1 MRRLQMILAYADAGR
16 RANGAGWG
24 YLCAGVGTALFSM
37 KAIFIKLAYL
47 PGGGLEANELEVV
60 TLLALRMGIALPLYL
75 CIGLWTVS
83 QYRKSGRQLPSHK
96 DILTTAALGLLGYY
110 ICSFLDFSGL
120 KYVTAQL
127 ERLLLFTYPAFVFF
141 LGRAFFKAPATG
153 WKSMAAIALSY
164 VGLAMIFA
172 GGDIAIG
179 TNVPLGSVLV
189 LMAAFL
195 FAFFQLF
202 ARDLIGRMGTSL
214 FTVVAMSSASI
225 GVLVHFAIAEGG
237 DVGPA
242 LAVPSRI
249 YMLGGLIAIF
259 STLIPSFLMNIAL
272 GRVGAQATSV
282 LGMLG
287 PVVTI
292 IMAVVILGEPFGLV
306 DAFGTGLTVL
316 GIALFTKI
324 GMGGNEKS

>member
-1 MRRLQMILAYADAGR
+1 
-16 RANGAGWG
+16 
-24 YLCAGVGTALFSM
+24 
-37 KAIFIKLAYL
+37 
-47 PGGGLEANELEVV
+47 
-60 TLLALRMGIALPLYL
+60 
-75 CIGLWTVS
+75 
-83 QYRKSGRQLPSHK
+83 
-96 DILTTAALGLLGYY
+96 
-110 ICSFLDFSGL
+110 
-120 KYVTAQL
+120 
-127 ERLLLFTYPAFVFF
+127 
-141 LGRAFFKAPATG
+141 
-153 WKSMAAIALSY
+153 
-164 VGLAMIFA
+164 MIFA

-202 ARDLIGRMGTSL
+202 AKNLIGRMGTSL

-292 IMAVVILGEPFGLV
+292 IMAVMILGEPFGLV
-306 DAFGTGLTVL
+306 DAFGTALTIL
-316 GIALFTKI
+316 GIAIFTKI